1 MLTAQLD
8 ADVAHFAGLF
18 ADEDEDADTHDT
30 TGDAPA
36 ASLTLSTALGQPR
49 RATRPIERAIEF
61 IETSFSQPVTLATLA
76 AKADLSVSR
85 FAALFRAEVG
95 ISPHRYVCLV
105 RIRHAQRLLRRGLPP
120 SIVATEVGFFD
131 QSHLGRH
138 FKRTVGTTPSAYLAA
153 SS

>member
-1 MLTAQLD
+1 
-8 ADVAHFAGLF
+8 
-18 ADEDEDADTHDT
+18 
-30 TGDAPA
+30 
-36 ASLTLSTALGQPR
+36 
-49 RATRPIERAIEF
+49 
-61 IETSFSQPVTLATLA
+61 VTLATLA
-76 AKADLSVSR
+76 AEADLSVSR

-138 FKRTVGTTPSAYLAA
+138 FKRALGTTPSAYLAA
-153 SS
+153 SN

>member
-1 MLTAQLD
+1 MLS
-8 ADVAHFAGLF
+8 AHRDDDAGLF
-18 ADEDEDADTHDT
+18 ADDAA
-30 TGDAPA
+30 GEGGGV
-36 ASLTLSTALGQPR
+36 SLTLAAALGTPR
-49 RATRPIERAIEF
+49 HATRPIERAIEF

-76 AKADLSVSR
+76 AKAELSVSR
-85 FAALFRAEVG
+85 FAAVFRAEMG

-153 SS
+153 RS

>member
-1 MLTAQLD
+1 MLTD
-8 ADVAHFAGLF
+8 FAGVF
-18 ADEDEDADTHDT
+18 ADDEP
-30 TGDAPA
+30 GDAVG
-36 ASLTLSTALGQPR
+36 ASLTYAATVDRPR

-61 IETSFSQPVTLATLA
+61 IEASFSQPVSLATLA
-76 AKADLSVSR
+76 AKAELSVSR

-105 RIRHAQRLLRRGLPP
+105 RIRHAQRLLRGGLPP

-131 QSHLGRH
+131 QSHFGRH
-138 FKRTVGTTPSAYLAA
+138 FKRAVGTTPSAYLAA

>member
-1 MLTAQLD
+1 MLTAHLD
-8 ADVAHFAGLF
+8 ESAGLF
-18 ADEDEDADTHDT
+18 AEEAGSEESDQ
-30 TGDAPA
+30 
-36 ASLTLSTALGQPR
+36 SLTLAATPWASR

-61 IETSFSQPVTLATLA
+61 IEASFSQPVTLATLA
-76 AKADLSVSR
+76 AQAELSVSR

-95 ISPHRYVCLV
+95 ISPHRYVCMV
-105 RIRHAQRLLRRGLPP
+105 RVRHAQRLLRRGLPP
-120 SIVATEVGFFD
+120 SVVATEVGFFD

>member
-1 MLTAQLD
+1 MLIDHLD
-8 ADVAHFAGLF
+8 ADLADSAGLF
-18 ADEDEDADTHDT
+18 ADAEDT
-30 TGDAPA
+30 TGEAPA
-36 ASLTLSTALGQPR
+36 VSLTLSTTLGKAR
-49 RATRPIERAIEF
+49 CATGPIERAIQF
-61 IETSFSQPVTLATLA
+61 IETSFSQPVPLATLA

-105 RIRHAQRLLRRGLPP
+105 RIRHAQRLLRGGLPP

-138 FKRTVGTTPSAYLAA
+138 FKRALGTTPSAYLAA
-153 SS
+153 SN

>member
-1 MLTAQLD
+1 MLIDHLD
-8 ADVAHFAGLF
+8 AGLADSTGLF
-18 ADEDEDADTHDT
+18 ADADDT
-30 TGDAPA
+30 TGGATA
-36 ASLTLSTALGQPR
+36 ALLTLSTTPIGKPR

-138 FKRTVGTTPSAYLAA
+138 FKRAVGTTPSAYLAA

>member
-1 MLTAQLD
+1 MLTALLD
-8 ADVAHFAGLF
+8 DHADLF
-18 ADEDEDADTHDT
+18 ADDAIRERLDL
-30 TGDAPA
+30 
-36 ASLTLSTALGQPR
+36 SLTLDNTLGASR

-61 IETSFSQPVTLATLA
+61 IEASFAQPVTLATLA
-76 AKADLSVSR
+76 AKAELSVSR

-95 ISPHRYVCLV
+95 ISPHRYVCMV
-105 RIRHAQRLLRRGLPP
+105 RVRHAQRLLRRGLPP

-153 SS
+153 RS

>member
-1 MLTAQLD
+1 MLTD
-8 ADVAHFAGLF
+8 PVGMF
-18 ADEDEDADTHDT
+18 ADDT
-30 TGDAPA
+30 TGEAPA
-36 ASLTLSTALGQPR
+36 ALLTLSTTLGKPR
-49 RATRPIERAIEF
+49 RATRSIERAIEF
-61 IETSFSQPVTLATLA
+61 IEASFSQPVTLATLA

-95 ISPHRYVCLV
+95 ISPHRYVCMV

-120 SIVATEVGFFD
+120 SIVAAEVGFFD

-138 FKRTVGTTPSAYLAA
+138 FKRAVGTTPSAYLAA

>member
-18 ADEDEDADTHDT
+18 ADEDEGADTHDT

-105 RIRHAQRLLRRGLPP
+105 RIRHAQRLFLKRYKGRGPAL
-120 SIVATEVGFFD
+120 VF
-131 QSHLGRH
+131 HLWRC
-138 FKRTVGTTPSAYLAA
+138 RARMAGTAFP
-153 SS
+153 

>member
-1 MLTAQLD
+1 MLTDHAGVFADDAL
-8 ADVAHFAGLF
+8 ADV
-18 ADEDEDADTHDT
+18 
-30 TGDAPA
+30 PA
-36 ASLTLSTALGQPR
+36 ASLTVARTLAQPR

-76 AKADLSVSR
+76 AKAELSVSR

-105 RIRHAQRLLRRGLPP
+105 RIRHAQRLLRGGLPP

-138 FKRTVGTTPSAYLAA
+138 FKRAVGTTPSAYLAA
-153 SS
+153 SN

>member
-1 MLTAQLD
+1 MLTAHLED
-8 ADVAHFAGLF
+8 HAGLF
-18 ADEDEDADTHDT
+18 ADDAGGEDADL
-30 TGDAPA
+30 
-36 ASLTLSTALGQPR
+36 SLTLAATLGTSR

-76 AKADLSVSR
+76 AQAELSVSR

-95 ISPHRYVCLV
+95 ISPHRYVCMV
-105 RIRHAQRLLRRGLPP
+105 RVRHAQRLLRRGLPP
-120 SIVATEVGFFD
+120 SVVATEVGFFD